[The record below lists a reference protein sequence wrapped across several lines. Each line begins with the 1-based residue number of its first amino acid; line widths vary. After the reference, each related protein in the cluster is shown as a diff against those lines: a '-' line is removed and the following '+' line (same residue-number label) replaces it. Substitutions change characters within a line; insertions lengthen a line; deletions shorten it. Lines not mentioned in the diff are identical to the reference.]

1 PGLFLAVRYT
11 NGTQVP
17 CRWLLSCGLPIT
29 LWSAQTAPS
38 VLACLAVPPS
48 ALPSGFL
55 TKLPFIGLFID
66 LGLTYNSHRL
76 SRAGQNSVRELAAR
90 EVGFDQSSGCRRS

>member
-1 PGLFLAVRYT
+1 MAIVLWVIYYLVGYLLPGV
-11 NGTQVP
+11 
-17 CRWLLSCGLPIT
+17 LPIA
-29 LWSAQTAPS
+29 LWNTPDCAQTGPG
-38 VLACLAVPPS
+38 VLACLAVSPS